1 MYLPCSTEDKEMEDG
16 TKWSYSRGRELAKDG
31 RKINVGDCALFEAKN
46 APPFIGIIRSFLVD
60 TEGQAK
66 LSVNWLY
73 RSPDIKLGKGVSLEA
88 APNEIFYSF
97 YKDEIAAKS
106 LLHPCKVA
114 FLHKGVE
121 LPSGISSFVCRRVY
135 DRASKCLWW
144 LSDREH
150 NNEHQEEVD
159 QLLTRRRPD
168 MLTATHTGGRSLRT
182 LNLHGP
188 SQQLKLS
195 SEKMQN
201 GSFLSQEKSKKREG
215 TDQNTDP
222 AKTECSSK
230 AGDSCAGHFKH
241 GHAVRPVEIASI
253 IDKYGGLENS
263 AGVEHLI
270 HLMQEHVDDSAK
282 KGTDLIS
289 WRTLLVE
296 VIANTNRDDCL
307 NQFVQIGGLLIMDE
321 WLQAAHKGKNGGGG
335 SPKGGDPIDDELLLM
350 LLHAFNKLPV
360 DLNALKKSSVGKS
373 VNLLRNHRNFE
384 IKKRAKYLV
393 DTWKKRVSAELKD
406 NDAISGSSQGA
417 SCPSNQALDE
427 EVHFQCKGGGSAKVV
442 PEAPKTLTVKVN
454 ENTSRLS
461 EADVM
466 ESSTSATPRSVE
478 KSSLHSSIHGY
489 KDCYCKKPFISGTTD
504 MLVPSTKE
512 EKTNSSSQSQSN
524 SLSSSSLR
532 KASGSSCRED
542 SKSSVTDSLS
552 TKALSLLFHH
562 STSGKGIT
570 GSDMQGKQNESI
582 GGESLECGRCTEYEA
597 VLPSGMTCDR
607 RVDAVHGDNM
617 ISNQPAIRFSNM
629 GDSLICDMPAKH
641 NADNESLRN
650 VYLHINT
657 ELKKSSSN
665 EDGTRNDDGYRS
677 FTSDHV
683 DECIMSVEEAENL
696 TQIPETDQPS
706 ASGFCEQI
714 DPAEGLAEVE
724 TLVPGAQCRIP
735 ATSMKYSRHSES
747 GKLDVD
753 KGGKKP
759 LSCPAATKILKAVEV
774 LPTSNTGIT
783 SLETGENKLDQETK
797 SRCYPDVIS
806 FHPDDS
812 GNESIL
818 GIEEGKDS
826 IVCKDSP
833 VTTCNSLSLYSSIS
847 GVASQ
852 QKDALGLSALVP
864 VTVSDTGAPS
874 DSMLINPP
882 STVLHLEHK
891 SDSCRMDVGPL
902 YQDAEQSEAVLS
914 GPDDKFNSTTKVD
927 ISGALR
933 QLDNAKSGQDVSD
946 DKVRPGLHEDTIAMG
961 DGNKQY
967 VILEDNMKDGGT
979 ADRETISKEHVAS
992 TKTSDSDTNNST
1004 KGTTGS
1010 TVDFSKV
1017 DIQVAMDAN
1026 QDMELYSILSDKE
1039 NLDVSTPHSPKH
1051 DQLKEADIVNFR
1063 KQCTGTELED
1073 EEKDEQSGGQHV
1085 LDDIENVARKMKCM
1099 ESEKMG
1105 GPGEH
1110 KQVEQAAYI
1119 SVSDNSKVVG
1129 IELKPDSL
1137 FHNDERSSA
1146 IQEREASAF
1155 PRKFLINVSVKTD
1168 GPVSTVSSTRQAVK
1182 CSACNAD
1189 ALGASECHATDI
1201 KMGMKRTCIDIGVPL
1216 RPEFDLNEGLTM
1228 DEANQDDSAMD
1239 TIDTV
1244 KHVEERQRH
1253 NFLDIDLNVT
1263 DKRTTEDVGMMSS
1276 KLCTQQSAFMKSS
1289 EQMSESGQEFMVS
1302 KNKQPAFF
1310 GPSGSAGRLPF
1321 DLNCVSM
1328 NEEDGLAITQLGHC
1342 INYSGS
1348 AVKAISKGLLYGSSN
1363 ILRDFDLN
1371 DGPCFEDAGIVPMP
1385 EYLNLRSNDGPYF
1398 QPVIDMRVN
1407 ENSVN
1412 GSWWPPVENTFP
1424 ACIAPPASSAR
1435 TDPPPCPADATEK
1448 VQSIS
1453 LSTPVPTSS
1462 SAHFYNG
1469 EYTGATSHAAAYSKS
1484 TIAPFLATGLS
1495 LGSSIPFSST
1505 PLSGGMASLSDSPG
1519 MACFPTVPCQSIR
1532 AGASYPYFRPSISL
1546 VEQSSM
1552 LSMACLDL
1560 NTCPDTVMEFREETV
1575 DPRNPYNRESH
1586 ICLEHKAL
1594 HQARAS
1600 VSPSKRKEPEG
1611 GWDSHRTGYKQ
1622 ASL

>member
-1 MYLPCSTEDKEMEDG
+1 MHLPCSREDKEMVDG
-16 TKWSYSRGRELAKDG
+16 TKWSYSRGGELAKDG
-31 RKINVGDCALFEAKN
+31 RKISVGDCALFEAKN
-46 APPFIGIIRSFLVD
+46 APPFIGIIRSFSVD

-97 YKDEIAAKS
+97 HKDEIAAKS

-114 FLHKGVE
+114 FLRKGVE

-144 LSDREH
+144 LTDREH
-150 NNEHQEEVD
+150 NIEHQEEVD

-168 MLTATHTGGRSLRT
+168 MLTATHTGGQSLRT

-188 SQQLKLS
+188 SQQLKFS

-201 GSFLSQEKSKKREG
+201 GSFLSQEKSKRREDA
-215 TDQNTDP
+215 DQNTDP

-230 AGDSCAGHFKH
+230 AGDSHAGHFKH
-241 GHAVRPVEIASI
+241 GHAVRPVEIANI

-270 HLMQEHVDDSAK
+270 HLMQDHVDDSAK

-296 VIANTNRDDCL
+296 VIANTNKDDCL
-307 NQFVQIGGLLIMDE
+307 NQFVQLGGLLIMDE

-384 IKKRAKYLV
+384 IKRRAKYLV

-406 NDAISGSSQGA
+406 NDAISESSQGA
-417 SCPSNQALDE
+417 SCPSNQVLDE

-442 PEAPKTLTVKVN
+442 PEASKTLTAKVN

-461 EADVM
+461 EAGVM

-478 KSSLHSSIHGY
+478 ESSLHSSIHSY
-489 KDCYCKKPFISGTTD
+489 KDCYCKEPFNSGTAD

-512 EKTNSSSQSQSN
+512 DKTSSSSQSQSN
-524 SLSSSSLR
+524 SLSSSVLA

-542 SKSSVTDSLS
+542 SKSSVTVSSS

-570 GSDMQGKQNESI
+570 GSALQGKQNESI
-582 GGESLECGRCTEYEA
+582 GGESLECGRRTECES
-597 VLPSGMTCDR
+597 VLHSGMACDR
-607 RVDAVHGDNM
+607 RVDAAHGDNM
-617 ISNQPAIRFSNM
+617 ISNQPAIIFSNV
-629 GDSLICDMPAKH
+629 GDSLVWDMPAKH
-641 NADNESLRN
+641 NADNGSLCN

-657 ELKKSSSN
+657 ELKKSTSN
-665 EDGTRNDDGYRS
+665 EDGYRS
-677 FTSDHV
+677 FNSNHV
-683 DECIMSVEEAENL
+683 DECIKSVEEAGNL
-696 TQIPETDQPS
+696 MQIPETDQPS

-724 TLVPGAQCRIP
+724 TLIPGAQGRIP
-735 ATSMKYSRHSES
+735 GTSMKCSRHSA

-759 LSCPAATKILKAVEV
+759 LSCPAASKILKVVEV
-774 LPTSNTGIT
+774 LPASNTGIT
-783 SLETGENKLDQETK
+783 SLGKGENKLDQETK

-833 VTTCNSLSLYSSIS
+833 VTTCNGLSQYSSIS
-847 GVASQ
+847 GVASEH
-852 QKDALGLSALVP
+852 KDALGLSALVP
-864 VTVSDTGAPS
+864 VTVSGSGAPS
-874 DSMLINPP
+874 DSMLINLPA
-882 STVLHLEHK
+882 TVLHLEHK

-914 GPDDKFNSTTKVD
+914 GTDDKFNSTTKVE

-933 QLDNAKSGQDVSD
+933 QLDNVKSGQDVSD
-946 DKVRPGLHEDTIAMG
+946 DKVLPGLHEDTIATG
-961 DGNKQY
+961 EGNKQF

-979 ADRETISKEHVAS
+979 ADIETIAKEHVAS

-1004 KGTTGS
+1004 KGTAGS
-1010 TVDFSKV
+1010 TVEFSKV
-1017 DIQVAMDAN
+1017 EIQVAMSAN
-1026 QDMELYSILSDKE
+1026 HDMEIYSILSDKKT
-1039 NLDVSTPHSPKH
+1039 LDVSTPHSPKH
-1051 DQLKEADIVNFR
+1051 HQLKGANIVHFR

-1073 EEKDEQSGGQHV
+1073 EEKDELSGGQHV
-1085 LDDIENVARKMKCM
+1085 LDDIENVAKKKKCV
-1099 ESEKMG
+1099 ELEKMG

-1110 KQVEQAAYI
+1110 KQVEQAVYI
-1119 SVSDNSKVVG
+1119 SVSDNSKFVG
-1129 IELKPDSL
+1129 IELQPDSL
-1137 FHNDERSSA
+1137 FHKDERNSA
-1146 IQEREASAF
+1146 IQDSEASAF
-1155 PRKFLINVSVKTD
+1155 PRKFLINVDVKTD
-1168 GPVSTVSSTRQAVK
+1168 GAVSTESSTHKAVK
-1182 CSACNAD
+1182 CLARNAD

-1201 KMGMKRTCIDIGVPL
+1201 KMGVKRTSIDIGVPL
-1216 RPEFDLNEGLTM
+1216 RPEFDLNEGLAM

-1239 TIDTV
+1239 TIDAV
-1244 KHVEERQRH
+1244 KNVAERQRH

-1263 DKRTTEDVGMMSS
+1263 DKRTIEDVGMISS
-1276 KLCTQQSAFMKSS
+1276 KLCTKQSVFMKSS

-1302 KNKQPAFF
+1302 KNEQPAFF
-1310 GPSGSAGRLPF
+1310 GPFGSAGRLPF
-1321 DLNCVSM
+1321 DLNRVSK
-1328 NEEDGLAITQLGHC
+1328 NEEDGLAITQC
-1342 INYSGS
+1342 INCSGS
-1348 AVKAISKGLLYGSSN
+1348 AVKAVSKGLLYGSSH

-1371 DGPCFEDAGIVPMP
+1371 DGPCFEDAGNVPLP

-1398 QPVIDMRVN
+1398 QPFIDMRVN

-1424 ACIAPPASSAR
+1424 VCIAPPVSSAR
-1435 TDPPPCPADATEK
+1435 TDPPPCPADAAKK

-1462 SAHFYNG
+1462 SAYFCNG
-1469 EYTGATSHAAAYSKS
+1469 EPTGATSHAAAYSKS
-1484 TIAPFLATGLS
+1484 TIVPFLATGLS

-1505 PLSGGMASLSDSPG
+1505 PLPGGMASLSESPG
-1519 MACFPTVPCQSIR
+1519 MACFPTVPCQSIS
-1532 AGASYPYFRPSISL
+1532 AGASYPYFRPSINLMEPSG
-1546 VEQSSM
+1546 M
-1552 LSMACLDL
+1552 LSMSCLDL
-1560 NTCPDTVMEFREETV
+1560 NTCPDTVIEFREEIV
-1575 DPRNPYNRESH
+1575 DPRNPNNRESH
-1586 ICLEHKAL
+1586 ICLEQKAL
-1594 HQARAS
+1594 HQAGAS

-1611 GWDSHRTGYKQ
+1611 GWHSHRTGYKQ